1 MRSNK
6 TMLDRKNLKGM
17 VRALKEGEILWYAP
31 DHDYGP
37 ASSVF
42 APLFAVEQAATTTGT
57 WDAGENVRGDDCAV
71 CSAAQAQRHGV

>member
-1 MRSNK
+1 
-6 TMLDRKNLKGM
+6 M
-17 VRALKEGEILWYAP
+17 VRALKEGKFWYAP

-57 WDAGENVRGDDCAV
+57 RMLAKMSGATIVPFVPRRKPNGMGYELI
-71 CSAAQAQRHGV
+71 S